1 MSISSTLYNL
11 AAVVFRSLGN
21 TVGIFMG
28 QMLGARRPTEE
39 LMDTNRKMRM
49 LGAFSGVIF
58 GGLVVGLSGAFPMLY
73 NTTDEVRLLATRT
86 ILISGA
92 LMPLQAYSF
101 PVYFTLRAGGKT
113 VITTLFDCGTIWFL
127 YLPISFLLSRFT
139 GLPFLAIYAI
149 CNCTDLLK
157 CIVGTFLINSGTW
170 VQYLTG
176 PGKE

>member
-1 MSISSTLYNL
+1 
-11 AAVVFRSLGN
+11 
-21 TVGIFMG
+21 
-28 QMLGARRPTEE
+28 
-39 LMDTNRKMRM
+39 
-49 LGAFSGVIF
+49 
-58 GGLVVGLSGAFPMLY
+58 
-73 NTTDEVRLLATRT
+73 
-86 ILISGA
+86 
-92 LMPLQAYSF
+92 MPLQAYSF

-176 PGKE
+176 PEKA

>member
-1 MSISSTLYNL
+1 
-11 AAVVFRSLGN
+11 
-21 TVGIFMG
+21 
-28 QMLGARRPTEE
+28 
-39 LMDTNRKMRM
+39 
-49 LGAFSGVIF
+49 
-58 GGLVVGLSGAFPMLY
+58 MLY
-73 NTTDEVRLLATRT
+73 NTTEEVRLLATRT

-176 PGKE
+176 PEKA